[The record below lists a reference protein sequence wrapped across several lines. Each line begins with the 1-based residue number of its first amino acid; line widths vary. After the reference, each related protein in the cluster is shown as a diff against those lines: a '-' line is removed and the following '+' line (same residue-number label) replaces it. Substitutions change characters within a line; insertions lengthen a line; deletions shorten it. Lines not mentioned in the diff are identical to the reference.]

1 MAFRGVQLAPR
12 SWNQRPEGE
21 VADPCAHQTQGGVAD
36 GSRHAP
42 HLAVAALGQL
52 QREPPVRDVPAPA
65 DRRIPRRQV
74 GRRIKPPCP
83 RGSHGHAVELHF
95 PRGEAPERV
104 VVGHTLHLHPILAP
118 VPAPRVQEL
127 VVEAGLVRQEQEAL
141 RVGVEPAKGVDRPRQ
156 AEGGKR
162 APAGTGFGGELREH
176 PVGLVEGEEQ
186 SGAMTGPRTFGA
198 TANAGETGLAPRA
211 ARAPGSGM
219 IAVQLQGPGQLVV
232 GEVADP
238 LPAAGEVVVE
248 LRAAALNHRDVWI
261 KSGQYAG
268 LRWPCIPGSDGA
280 GVVVAAA
287 SDADPAWLG
296 REVILNPAFFWGD
309 DERAQGAQFQI
320 LGLPR
325 DGTLAGRIA
334 VPVGQLAARPA
345 HLSWEEAAALPLAGL
360 TAFRALFTRAR
371 LRAGER
377 VLVTG
382 IGGGVAASALQFAVA
397 AGAEVWVTSGSA
409 AKVTRAEALGARGG
423 FLYTDAGWP
432 EAALKRAGSFDVV
445 VDSAG
450 GEGFARLADVLAPGG
465 RLVFFGATRGDAVLP
480 VRKVFWKQL
489 SLLGSTMGS
498 PADWRG
504 LLALVERHRLRP
516 LVGEVHPLAA
526 AGEAFARME
535 AGAQCG
541 KIVLRT

>member
-1 MAFRGVQLAPR
+1 
-12 SWNQRPEGE
+12 
-21 VADPCAHQTQGGVAD
+21 
-36 GSRHAP
+36 
-42 HLAVAALGQL
+42 
-52 QREPPVRDVPAPA
+52 
-65 DRRIPRRQV
+65 
-74 GRRIKPPCP
+74 
-83 RGSHGHAVELHF
+83 
-95 PRGEAPERV
+95 
-104 VVGHTLHLHPILAP
+104 
-118 VPAPRVQEL
+118 
-127 VVEAGLVRQEQEAL
+127 
-141 RVGVEPAKGVDRPRQ
+141 
-156 AEGGKR
+156 
-162 APAGTGFGGELREH
+162 
-176 PVGLVEGEEQ
+176 
-186 SGAMTGPRTFGA
+186 
-198 TANAGETGLAPRA
+198 
-211 ARAPGSGM
+211 M
-219 IAVQLQGPGQLVV
+219 IAVQLQGPHQMVV

-238 LPAAGEVVVE
+238 VPAAGEVVVE

-268 LRWPCIPGSDGA
+268 LKWPCIPGSDGA

-287 SDADPAWLG
+287 PGVEPEWLG

-325 DGTLAGRIA
+325 AGTLAGRIA
-334 VPVGQLAARPA
+334 VPAGQLAVRPA

-360 TAFRALFTRAR
+360 TAYRALFTRAR

-423 FLYTDAGWP
+423 FLYTEAGWP
-432 EAALKRAGSFDVV
+432 EAALARAGAFDVV

-450 GEGFARLADVLAPGG
+450 GDGFARLADVLAPGG

-516 LVGEVHPLAA
+516 QVGEVHPLAA
-526 AGEAFARME
+526 AAEAFARME

-541 KIVLRT
+541 KIVLRP